1 MNKRQ
6 LSDRIGNIDGRL
18 VEDAQYRRHRK
29 TGNLRRFLAAAA
41 VAALMLASFTVGA
54 MAFSQEVPVEQE
66 TIALPKIGLTLIL
79 PDSWKGRYEVE
90 KDESES
96 WCRVYARSV
105 LEKNPEWGG
114 ALFYVDRSYD
124 RPMTPEELDEISPI
138 ACRYLFSTAGGTY
151 SMNYASDVQW
161 ALEDPEQER
170 EYRQMQEEI
179 SQIRFLVDG
188 ILSD

>member
-1 MNKRQ
+1 MEKRKVYRQ
-6 LSDRIGNIDGRL
+6 AGIGGF
-18 VEDAQYRRHRK
+18 
-29 TGNLRRFLAAAA
+29 RRFLAVAA
-41 VAALMLASFTVGA
+41 VLALMAASFTVGA
-54 MAFSQEVPVEQE
+54 LAFSREVPVEQE
-66 TIALPKIGLTLIL
+66 TIELPGIGLTLIL

-90 KDESES
+90 KDERES

-161 ALEDPEQER
+161 NLEDPEQER

-188 ILSD
+188 VLSD